1 MTILYE
7 TWIHYNLHRF
17 VAKAM
22 IFFKSI
28 QAARGQHGGMA
39 VVRSGREPT
48 TRANLKR
55 NLGKYAPVTPC
66 SRGAVSAA
74 GATQEEGEEQGGA
87 H

>member
-1 MTILYE
+1 M
-7 TWIHYNLHRF
+7 
-17 VAKAM
+17 V
-22 IFFKSI
+22 
-28 QAARGQHGGMA
+28 A
-39 VVRSGREPT
+39 VVRSSGREPT

-66 SRGAVSAA
+66 SRRRDAVSSAA